1 MTSKAIVGNE
11 IVFAF
16 SKLLQSFQISFKL
29 DATPPTKHPNSH
41 FSLSLAVC
49 MKDMTEQNQCLR
61 QLFHAIKMFS
71 SVASYELGSKVG
83 QGGLT
88 MIFLP
93 GLGLAKNFNVSIKLF
108 YVFSGELQKDYLA
121 LNRFDLSLNQMR
133 ITLNCQCDLPIKM
146 FVQRIT

>member
-1 MTSKAIVGNE
+1 MGLFRLLKFFA
-11 IVFAF
+11 AF
-16 SKLLQSFQISFKL
+16 SIFLL
-29 DATPPTKHPNSH
+29 NSTQRNPQLT
-41 FSLSLAVC
+41 FFLSLAVC

-71 SVASYELGSKVG
+71 TVASYELGSKVE

-88 MIFLP
+88 MIFFTR
-93 GLGLAKNFNVSIKLF
+93 LAKKFTVSIKLF
-108 YVFSGELQKDYLA
+108 YVHSGELQKDYSA
-121 LNRFDLSLNQMR
+121 LNRFDLSLNMMR